1 MTSNPPAGTAARYVA
16 CYAVWLASCALL
28 GVALFQWNALL
39 VDLALL
45 ARANQWVGRAVR
57 QLSLPVLGL
66 IWLVAIYWLEWYL
79 RTGVSRGLLRPR
91 ATRALI
97 ISGATL
103 LVVLALRTIV

>member
-1 MTSNPPAGTAARYVA
+1 MTSNARAGTAARYIT

-28 GVALFQWNALL
+28 GVALFQYNALL

-45 ARANQWVGRAVR
+45 ARANQWIGRAVR

-97 ISGATL
+97 VTGATL
-103 LVVLALRTIV
+103 LVALALRAIM